1 MESVLSIK
9 QLKKQM
15 AAAILSV
22 CVAAIAL
29 SSSTYAWF
37 ISNKNVNGTTSSISA
52 TADGVVL
59 QINAGDVADHD
70 GDSATVAATKGHAI
84 TPASSENMI
93 DWYVPESWTANLAKV
108 GTYQKV
114 TLEADKNGKKDGTY
128 LLGGKAYYAY
138 VLSEFTLFAVKNTG
152 HADVYFDGAA
162 ANGAIEVTRSDAEGN
177 VTDKVA
183 ASMRVGIVINDR
195 THGDQLIAVFA
206 PTEPIGAENDVN
218 YNSTDATT
226 GWRVVSGTGAVSN
239 TTKKADYTHISG
251 TDDQKWTLRK
261 ENGTYVVPTAE
272 QIKVASDVDWNG
284 VIMKVYIWME
294 GTDSDCIAS
303 VVDGDEAEYDVT
315 VHLVGLSS

>member
-37 ISNKNVNGTTSSISA
+37 ISNKNVNGTASSISA

-128 LLGGKAYYAY
+128 LLGGKSYYAY

-152 HADVYFDGAA
+152 HADVYFDGTA

-206 PTEPIGAENDVN
+206 PTEPTGAGNDVN
-218 YNSTDATT
+218 YNGTDALT
-226 GWRVVSGTGAVSN
+226 GDSGIIG
-239 TTKKADYTHISG
+239 TTKKNLDFTRVSLA
-251 TDDQKWTLRK
+251 
-261 ENGTYVVPTAE
+261 
-272 QIKVASDVDWNG
+272 
-284 VIMKVYIWME
+284 
-294 GTDSDCIAS
+294 
-303 VVDGDEAEYDVT
+303 
-315 VHLVGLSS
+315 

>member
-1 MESVLSIK
+1 MESALSIK

-15 AAAILSV
+15 ATAILSV

-29 SSSTYAWF
+29 GSSTYAWF
-37 ISNKNVNGTTSSISA
+37 VSNKNVTGTTSSISA

-70 GDSATVAATKGHAI
+70 GDSATVAATKGHPI
-84 TPASSENMI
+84 TPASSENMT
-93 DWYVPESWTANLAKV
+93 DWYIPESWTANLAKV

-114 TLEADKNGKKDGTY
+114 TLETNTDGKKDGTY
-128 LLGGKAYYAY
+128 LIGGKSYYAY

-152 HADVYFDGAA
+152 HADVYFDGVA
-162 ANGAIEVTRSDAEGN
+162 ANGAIEVTRSNSDGN

-195 THGDQLIAVFA
+195 THGDQLVAVFA
-206 PTEPIGAENDVN
+206 PIEPTGAGNDVN
-218 YNSTDATT
+218 YNGTDTET
-226 GWRVVSGTGAVSN
+226 GWRVVSGTGDVSA
-239 TTKKADYTHISG
+239 TTKQAEYTHISG
-251 TDDQKWTLRK
+251 TDDQKWTLKK
-261 ENGTYVVPTAE
+261 ENGVYATPTAD
-272 QIKVASDVDWNG
+272 QIKLASDVDWNG

-303 VVDGDEAEYDVT
+303 VVDGDEALYDVT

>member
-1 MESVLSIK
+1 MQV
-9 QLKKQM
+9 M
-15 AAAILSV
+15 FV
-22 CVAAIAL
+22 
-29 SSSTYAWF
+29 
-37 ISNKNVNGTTSSISA
+37 
-52 TADGVVL
+52 
-59 QINAGDVADHD
+59 DHD

-114 TLEADKNGKKDGTY
+114 TLETDENGKKDGTY

-162 ANGAIEVTRSDAEGN
+162 ANGAIEVTRSDTEGN

-206 PTEPIGAENDVN
+206 PTEPTGAGNDVN
-218 YNSTDATT
+218 YNDTDTTT
-226 GWRVVSGTGAVSN
+226 GWRVVSGTEAVSN

-261 ENGTYVVPTAE
+261 ENGTYVVPTAD